1 MIITVE
7 LERADLS
14 AAEQKQVEE
23 VLALPSAERA
33 ADILLASEGLS
44 KSVGKWLVS
53 IS

>member
-1 MIITVE
+1 MTITVE

-23 VLALPSAERA
+23 VLASPSVERA

-44 KSVGKWLVS
+44 ESIGK
-53 IS
+53 